1 MTSNERKIL
10 FLVCFSDFG
19 VNTISA
25 KLVIG
30 NHVVDF
36 VLIWAHIL
44 FGYHYLV
51 MNGNNMRYG
60 SYGYN
65 CTSSYYFTSTT
76 NAKFFGPQG

>member
-60 SYGYN
+60 SYMGITAHHHIILHLQPMLN
-65 CTSSYYFTSTT
+65 F
-76 NAKFFGPQG
+76 